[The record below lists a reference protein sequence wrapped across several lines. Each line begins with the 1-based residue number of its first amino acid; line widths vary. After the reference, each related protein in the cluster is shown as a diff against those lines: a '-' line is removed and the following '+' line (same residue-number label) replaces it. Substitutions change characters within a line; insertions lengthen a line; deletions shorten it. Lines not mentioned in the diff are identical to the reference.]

1 MKQQTHN
8 TMFIISMLLV
18 GLVTIETFK
27 VLGSTRT
34 SLQGI
39 MQTRQPA
46 ASNYAQQATSCY
58 GSPQSKNAKQLKNI
72 AKVFKQESDKLNNN
86 NTEGKLK

>member
-1 MKQQTHN
+1 
-8 TMFIISMLLV
+8 
-18 GLVTIETFK
+18 
-27 VLGSTRT
+27 
-34 SLQGI
+34 